1 MLHIITG
8 PPCAGK
14 STYVRE
20 HARDGDVV
28 VDFDAIATA
37 LGSHQSHDAPEAIRQ
52 CAFAARDAA
61 ISHVMEAGAE
71 AWVIHTRPTDAQRAA
86 YDDAGAEWV
95 ELDPGYAACMSRAV
109 TDGRPQRSVDAIREW
124 YGQSKGGKLR
134 YKDAGSIEVSDGGHF
149 AGYAA
154 TFHRDP
160 DCYGDVIAKGAFAD
174 TLDTWNQKA
183 GRGIYIPLLYGHN
196 TSDPEYNIGRVTKA
210 FEDET
215 GLYVEGDFDADNPKA
230 QYVRKLAS
238 EGRLY
243 QFSFA
248 YDVCDEARV
257 KIDGAKANELR
268 KLDLYEVSLVQI
280 PANQHAELLDVKS
293 ADDGTDGTDGD
304 DGDDGEAVDDGGDT
318 AVDTDAIADALDS
331 MQSAFGEVEQ
341 AIQSAID
348 QIKQAIGGD
357 DPAGDSDGDEVK
369 PKEPTEANGKEL
381 KDYAALIKQAENLVG

>member
-1 MLHIITG
+1 MLHVITG

-14 STYVRE
+14 STYARE
-20 HARDGDVV
+20 HARDGDVI
-28 VDFDAIATA
+28 VDFDALATA

-52 CAFAARDAA
+52 CAFFAREAA
-61 ISHVMEAGAE
+61 ISHVVETGAE

-109 TDGRPQRSVDAIREW
+109 TDGRPQRSIDAIREW
-124 YGQSKGGKLR
+124 YGQAKDRTMK
-134 YKDAGSIEVSDGGHF
+134 YKDAGSIEVGDGGHF

-160 DCYGDVIAKGAFAD
+160 DCYGDVIARGAFAD
-174 TLDTWNQKA
+174 TLEAWQEKSS
-183 GRGIYIPLLYGHN
+183 RGIYIPLLYGHN
-196 TSDPEYNIGRVTKA
+196 TSDPEYNIGRVTEA
-210 FEDET
+210 REDET

-248 YDVCDEARV
+248 YDVGDEARV
-257 KIDGAKANELR
+257 EIDGAKANELR

-280 PANQHAELLDVKS
+280 PANQHAELVDVKAAGDD
-293 ADDGTDGTDGD
+293 ADDAEDTDDDTDTSTD
-304 DGDDGEAVDDGGDT
+304 DNADAV
-318 AVDTDAIADALDS
+318 VDVDAIADALES
-331 MQSAFGEVEQ
+331 MQSAL
-341 AIQSAID
+341 D

-357 DPAGDSDGDEVK
+357 GPAGDSDGDEAK
-369 PKEPTEANGKEL
+369 PEEPDGANGEEP
-381 KDYAALIKQAENLVG
+381 KDYAALIKQANVLIGD

>member
-37 LGSHQSHDAPEAIRQ
+37 LGSRQSHDAPEAIRR

-61 ISHVMEAGAE
+61 ISHVMESGAE
-71 AWVIHTRPTDAQRAA
+71 AWVIHTHPTDAQRAA

-109 TDGRPQRSVDAIREW
+109 TNGRPQRSIDAIREW
-124 YGQSKGGKLR
+124 YGQQKGGKLR

-174 TLDTWNQKA
+174 TLDAWNQKA
-183 GRGIYIPLLYGHN
+183 DRGIYIPLLYGHN
-196 TSDPEYNIGRVTKA
+196 TSDPEYNIGRVTEA
-210 FEDET
+210 REDEV

-248 YDVCDEARV
+248 YDVGDEARV
-257 KIDGAKANELR
+257 EIDGAKANELR

-293 ADDGTDGTDGD
+293 ADDGADGTDETDGGD
-304 DGDDGEAVDDGGDT
+304 DAMDDGGD
-318 AVDTDAIADALDS
+318 AGVDTDAIADALDS

-348 QIKQAIGGD
+348 QIKQAIGGE
-357 DPAGDSDGDEVK
+357 DPAGDSDGDDAK
-369 PKEPTEANGKEL
+369 PKEPTEANGEEQ
-381 KDYAALIKQAENLVG
+381 KDYAALIKQAEKLVG